1 MMDVDPS
8 VEVRLIQWSWIIH
21 DLSFPICDSSNDASD
36 KVSFPNAH
44 YTNVAVIA
52 RRIDECWELQ
62 PGVRVCI
69 MKGDVKGA
77 FRHLM
82 LLRHLAEPFR
92 GLALFRYEWVDDHV
106 LVEADTPGRLSA
118 VSAALRLTVMAVLGP
133 RSINKKKFSEW
144 STTAEALGLEFDTD
158 KRTLSMPAT
167 KILKAQTRVN
177 ALEHGKDVR
186 RHELVCSLGS
196 LRHVSTCLRM
206 FWREPHPDLH
216 LYMDASDEGLAV
228 LDPAH
233 KRYLQI
239 RFDDEERHDITSA
252 PDANGF
258 TATSEN
264 SSALPWRLL
273 CGIPLPQDVPYLYKT
288 FSLIYRPTHWPNQV
302 TTSML
307 PHRSNGVD
315 GAPAP

>member
-82 LLRHLAEPFR
+82 LLSRAFGGAISWLVSFESPHSLTRGENVDAEPFS
-92 GLALFRYEWVDDHV
+92 VMI
-106 LVEADTPGRLSA
+106 
-118 VSAALRLTVMAVLGP
+118 SAALRLTVMAVLGP

-196 LRHVSTCLRM
+196 LRHVSTCLRSVRP
-206 FWREPHPDLH
+206 FIQRFIRRASVPH
-216 LYMDASDEGLAV
+216 DAG
-228 LDPAH
+228 
-233 KRYLQI
+233 RYPSQML
-239 RFDDEERHDITSA
+239 FDST
-252 PDANGF
+252 
-258 TATSEN
+258 
-264 SSALPWRLL
+264 
-273 CGIPLPQDVPYLYKT
+273 
-288 FSLIYRPTHWPNQV
+288 
-302 TTSML
+302 
-307 PHRSNGVD
+307 
-315 GAPAP
+315 